1 MSAKGKII
9 VAAKANLR
17 PYRAAMGKTIEPQI
31 QTNMPL
37 GDDLDS
43 ESDISEWMEDE

>member
-1 MSAKGKII
+1 MTTKGKTI

-17 PYRAAMGKTIEPQI
+17 PYRAELGKTIE
-31 QTNMPL
+31 THVRSEMPL

-43 ESDISEWMEDE
+43 DSDLDEWMSD